1 MPMRSG
7 NPRMLPADV
16 PPRVLA
22 FSMASWPTLTM
33 AAAIPPLGFAAAG
46 GSTAGDIVYA
56 CGYKGPRTLRKE
68 WRGSLSLYLHCP
80 PALPIHLRPL
90 LFNRVV
96 LCTPVFASGSAVPS
110 LHDVLQVSVHLEY
123 PHEPSPCACVEA
135 QALLAPTP
143 CLPVAFTHKETC
155 LILDNFTAPLCCSD
169 ATSSRK
175 ITP

>member
-1 MPMRSG
+1 MFHQEYWHSAWRPGQHSRWRLLSRRWG
-7 NPRMLPADV
+7 SPPPPAQQQE
-16 PPRVLA
+16 
-22 FSMASWPTLTM
+22 TLFTLVVIRDPEPYVRNG
-33 AAAIPPLGFAAAG
+33 AAPYHYTFIA
-46 GSTAGDIVYA
+46 
-56 CGYKGPRTLRKE
+56 
-68 WRGSLSLYLHCP
+68 P

-135 QALLAPTP
+135 QALLAPTL
-143 CLPVAFTHKETC
+143 CLPVAFTHKETR
-155 LILDNFTAPLCCSD
+155 LIPDNFTARLCCSD